1 MGIYT
6 PNPIFQRG
14 NEIFFKNLIQVFL
27 RIFIGK
33 IPAHNSIANRTNEER
48 FLAAVLVTGPRM
60 KTCGEDARH
69 NQLKCSMGKG
79 CIRKGFCIR

>member
-27 RIFIGK
+27 RVFIGK
-33 IPAHNSIANRTNEER
+33 IAADNSIANRTNEEG
-48 FLAAVLVTGPRM
+48 FSAGDLVTGPRM
-60 KTCGEDARH
+60 KSCREDARH

-79 CIRKGFCIR
+79 CIRKGICIR